1 MDIITTHVNAD
12 FDCLGGMIAAKK
24 LYPDA
29 EMVFAGGQERSLRE
43 FFLKSAIYAYDF
55 KRIKEI
61 DLNGVKRLVLV
72 DVHHSG
78 RATEHSYRPAL
89 KTLLE
94 EDWPIR

>member
-1 MDIITTHVNAD
+1 
-12 FDCLGGMIAAKK
+12 L
-24 LYPDA
+24 
-29 EMVFAGGQERSLRE
+29 
-43 FFLKSAIYAYDF
+43 SAITDYLLTV
-55 KRIKEI
+55 R
-61 DLNGVKRLVLV
+61 